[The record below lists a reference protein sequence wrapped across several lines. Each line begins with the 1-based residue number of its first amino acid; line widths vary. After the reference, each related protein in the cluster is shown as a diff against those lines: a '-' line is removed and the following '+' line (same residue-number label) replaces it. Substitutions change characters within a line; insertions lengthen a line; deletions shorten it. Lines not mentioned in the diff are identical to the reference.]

1 MTLKLQAQKRTAQL
15 RQALNYHFLA
25 KYTPQKISKSPDERQ
40 IWQTATRGLAQILK
54 VNHCQIELYDSSKT
68 TATVVYEYT
77 TTLPLDQGEVRDIA
91 DFPQVYKQLLNQQLL
106 QFAERISV
114 FNPQKLQM
122 TRLACPIYNEQGIL
136 GNLWLIR
143 PKEKMFQEWEIQL
156 VKQVANQCA
165 NAFYQTR
172 LYKQASQQIS
182 ELEEPNQKKDDFFK
196 AISHELH
203 GYTSSIQLA
212 AQTLENIL
220 EKELITPKNN
230 ILPKVFHLFQ
240 QSCQRQT
247 QLVNE
252 LLALCHTDIY
262 HTKSISKWIDLSSWI
277 PKIIENFLDR
287 VYIQQ
292 QKLTFD
298 IAANIP
304 LIKTDSFTLER
315 IVVELINNACKYTPQ
330 GGTINISVS
339 TFEEMIQLSVSNTG
353 VEIPVYEQQR
363 IFEQS
368 YRLPGKD
375 FGSRKGKGLGLN
387 LVQNLTEVLGA
398 SIQLK
403 SQDNQTTFTLLIP
416 VQESGLVR
424 DIA

>member
-1 MTLKLQAQKRTAQL
+1 MSLKLQAQKRTAQL
-15 RQALNYHFLA
+15 RQALNCQSLE

-54 VNHCQIELYDSSKT
+54 VNHCQIELYDSYKT
-68 TATVVYEYT
+68 TATIVYEYT
-77 TTLPLDQGEVRDIA
+77 TTLPLDQGEVRNIA
-91 DFPQVYKQLLNQQLL
+91 NFPELYKQLLNRHFL
-106 QFAERISV
+106 QFTDRISV
-114 FNPQKLQM
+114 FSPQKRQM

-165 NAFYQTR
+165 SAFYQTR
-172 LYKQASQQIS
+172 LYQQAWKQIR
-182 ELEEPNQKKDDFFK
+182 ELEELNQQKDDFFK
-196 AISHELH
+196 AISHELY
-203 GYTSSIQLA
+203 GNTSGIQLA

-220 EKELITPKNN
+220 AKELTTPKNN
-230 ILPKVFHLFQ
+230 ILSKVFHLFQ

-247 QLVNE
+247 QLVND
-252 LLALCHTDIY
+252 LLALCHKDIY
-262 HTKSISKWIDLSSWI
+262 HQTNISKWIDLSTWT

-287 VYIQQ
+287 VDLQQ

-298 IAANIP
+298 IAANVP
-304 LIKTDSFTLER
+304 LIKTDSLTLER

-330 GGTINISVS
+330 GETISISVS
-339 TFEEMIQLSVSNTG
+339 TVENMIQLSVSNTG
-353 VEIPVYEQQR
+353 VEIPVYEQKR
-363 IFEQS
+363 IFEQF

-375 FGSRKGKGLGLN
+375 VWSSKGKGLGLN

-416 VQESGLVR
+416 IQESSLVR
-424 DIA
+424 GIA